1 MHNFFDNLCHMKGKQ
16 FHLIILLVA
25 VLFSACSKS
34 TEQQQHEQRA
44 ERQRQQALYEAAFK
58 VGVMPTLDCLPIYL
72 LKDSLLYD
80 TTKVDIR
87 LLVFNAQMDCDT
99 ALVGGSVQASITDVV
114 RAERLK
120 RNHLAL
126 TYFSATN
133 NYWVLVANKKARVKT
148 LPQLSDKMIA
158 MTRFSATD
166 MLTDMALK
174 QGKPKYD
181 SYKVQINDILLRT
194 KMIVNNEMDAAW
206 FAEPQ
211 ATQLLALGHNVLFD
225 SRKQQLQLGA
235 IVLRTADIVMPQ
247 REKQLNEFTKAYN
260 RACDE
265 LNSRGL
271 KYYRELIKRYMNVD
285 DATIDRLPKLK
296 FMQAV
301 RPNQSDIDKA
311 QAFLH

>member
-1 MHNFFDNLCHMKGKQ
+1 
-16 FHLIILLVA
+16 
-25 VLFSACSKS
+25 
-34 TEQQQHEQRA
+34 
-44 ERQRQQALYEAAFK
+44 
-58 VGVMPTLDCLPIYL
+58 
-72 LKDSLLYD
+72 
-80 TTKVDIR
+80 
-87 LLVFNAQMDCDT
+87 
-99 ALVGGSVQASITDVV
+99 
-114 RAERLK
+114 
-120 RNHLAL
+120 
-126 TYFSATN
+126 
-133 NYWVLVANKKARVKT
+133 
-148 LPQLSDKMIA
+148 
-158 MTRFSATD
+158 
-166 MLTDMALK
+166 
-174 QGKPKYD
+174 
-181 SYKVQINDILLRT
+181 
-194 KMIVNNEMDAAW
+194 MIVNNEMDAAW

-211 ATQLLALGHNVLFD
+211 STLLLALGHNVLFD

-235 IVLRTADIVMPQ
+235 IVLRTADIVKPQ